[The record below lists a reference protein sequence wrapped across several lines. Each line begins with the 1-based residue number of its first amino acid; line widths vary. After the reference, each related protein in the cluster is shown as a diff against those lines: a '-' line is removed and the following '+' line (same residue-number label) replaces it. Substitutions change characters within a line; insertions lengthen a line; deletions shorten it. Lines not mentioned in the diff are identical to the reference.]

1 MTTVTMTSLIGDIRK
16 YAYNPTGIQ
25 RAVFNALDA
34 IMGGELDIVDAA
46 NPFVYSLSA
55 TAACTA
61 AYLQEAEV
69 RTRKQYPSTAQQM
82 GDLYMHMSDLDYVDR
97 FAIPATTTVHLTLQ
111 KTPLLDSM
119 VYDPATGNSV
129 LIIPRNTQFDV
140 NSTALSMQYPVEIRQ
155 LNHGGLQI
163 TYLNDKPSPLKRL
176 TSNSV
181 VWKEFTDANFI
192 DWVMIDLEVDQFFVN
207 TSYQDVSTSAGLVT
221 TVPTTQQFYHIR
233 CYLQH
238 PTTKQW
244 TEIKTTHS
252 DQIYD
257 PFSVTALIQV
267 QNSQVKVTIPVVY
280 ASSALAS
287 GKLRIDIY
295 ETQGAVQ
302 LALDKYTPAQW
313 NAKWFNI
320 DSNDDNETTTA
331 INQVNN
337 LLYYSTAVL
346 DGGRDALTFA
356 QLKDRLINNAVGPQ
370 IVPITTSQLLSSMQD
385 LGYGIVRHIDSL
397 TDRVFLAT
405 RPLPAPANTAILTP
419 VNSAMLSVSASMV
432 SAPSWLGAYSNT
444 DSVTLTD
451 KALYQYINGVT
462 TPVTTAQ
469 YAALIAQPLAQRCN
483 TISEGGYY
491 YSPFTYVLD
500 ASNEVFESRAYY
512 LQAPDVIARD
522 FIDVNETLALQAS
535 MSNAYSL
542 VRAGSVYSL
551 YITTSSGEDYQS
563 LTNTDVGAVLSMI
576 APNQATRVSVQGV
589 LHQVDTT
596 TKERTWRFDLTTN
609 YYIDALDQMEF
620 PSIQGT
626 GNGLVVKLALDQVAD
641 LLLVSFATPPVGYS
655 GIDADYYIDHDLY
668 PVTVPRVISQ
678 ERITLRFGVPVKTLW
693 NQCRSAVAAV
703 TYQTYTQNVPA
714 YYTEDIYAVDPIT
727 RAQFSVVNGT
737 LTYNRQHKKGDPILD
752 QSGQPVYL
760 HRIGDLVMDSSGQ
773 PIPVP
778 GYKRYM
784 DRYVDIAMISGV
796 YYFSTD
802 TNTKEYLKALQIQL
816 LEWLTVDIPKYQSFL
831 LEQTRIY
838 YYPKTNA
845 GTVRVL
851 DSANKETYIR
861 AEQSLSL
868 KLYVP
873 TKVFTDS
880 ALRKAL
886 AKTTILALQSLL
898 SQSVVAVS
906 AIESALKAQYSDDV
920 IDVEVTGLGG
930 GSTDHTVLT
939 ILDEQTNLTL
949 GKRIVALG
957 DNTLLVEEDVDV
969 QFIQHGYTTR

>member
-1 MTTVTMTSLIGDIRK
+1 MSSLIGDIRK

-34 IMGGELDIVDAA
+34 ILDGQLDVVDAS

-82 GDLYMHMSDLDYVDR
+82 SDLYMHMSDLDYADR
-97 FAIPATTTVHLTLQ
+97 FAVPATTTVHIVLQ
-111 KTPLLDSM
+111 KTPLLESM
-119 VYDPATGNSV
+119 VYEPATGNSV
-129 LIIPRNTQFDV
+129 MVIPRNTQFDV
-140 NSTALSMQYPVEIRQ
+140 NNTSLSLQYPVEIRQ

-163 TYLNDKPSPLKRL
+163 TYLSDKPSPIKRL
-176 TSNSV
+176 NTNAV
-181 VWKEFTDANFI
+181 VWKEFTDTNFI
-192 DWVMIDLEVDQFFVN
+192 EWVMLDVEVDQFFIN
-207 TSYQDVSTSAGLVT
+207 STYQDISTSAGLVT
-221 TVPTTQQFYHIR
+221 MVGTTQQFYHIR

-267 QNSQVKVTIPVVY
+267 LNSQVKVTIPVIY

-287 GKLRIDIY
+287 GKLRIDVY
-295 ETQGAVQ
+295 ETKGAIQ
-302 LALDKYTPAQW
+302 LPLDKYTPAEW
-313 NAKWFNI
+313 NVKWLNV
-320 DSNDDNETTTA
+320 DSNDDNEVTTA
-331 INQVNN
+331 ISQVNN
-337 LLYYSTAVL
+337 LLYYSTSVL

-370 IVPITTSQLLSSMQD
+370 IVPITTSQLLSTMQD
-385 LGYGIVRHIDSL
+385 LGYGIVKHIDSL

-405 RPLPAPANTAILTP
+405 RPLPAPSNAAILTP
-419 VNSAMLSVSASMV
+419 VNSAVLTVSASMV
-432 SAPSWLGAYSNT
+432 SAPTWLGAYSNA

-451 KALYQYINGVT
+451 QALYQYVNGVT
-462 TPVTTAQ
+462 TPVSTTV
-469 YAALIAQPLAQRCN
+469 YSGLLAQPLAQRCN
-483 TISEGGYY
+483 SVSEGGYY

-512 LQAPDVIARD
+512 LQAPDVISRD
-522 FIDVNETLALQAS
+522 FIDVNETLTLQAS
-535 MSNAYSL
+535 MSSAYSL
-542 VRAGSVYSL
+542 VRRGSVYTL
-551 YITTSSGEDYQS
+551 YITTASGDDYKNLS
-563 LTNTDVGAVLSMI
+563 DTEVGAILSTV
-576 APNQATRVSVQGV
+576 APNQATRVSIQGI
-589 LHQVDTT
+589 LHHVDPA
-596 TKERTWRFDLTTN
+596 TKERTWKFELTTN

-626 GNGLVVKLALDQVAD
+626 GNGLVVKLGLDQVMD
-641 LLLVSFATPPVGYS
+641 LLLVSFSAPPVGYS

-668 PVTVPRVISQ
+668 PTAVPRVISH
-678 ERITLRFGVPVKTLW
+678 ESVTLRFGVPVKTLW
-693 NQCRSAVAAV
+693 NQCRSAVGAV

-714 YYTEDIYAVDPIT
+714 YYTEDVYAVDPRT
-727 RAQFSVVNGT
+727 GAEFSVVNGV
-737 LTYNRQHKKGDPILD
+737 LTYNRLHKKGDPKLD
-752 QSGQPVYL
+752 QN
-760 HRIGDLVMDSSGQ
+760 GQ
-773 PIPVP
+773 PIYRHRVGELILDINGNPMPVP

-784 DRYVDIAMISGV
+784 DRYVDITMISGV

-802 TNTKEYLKALQIQL
+802 SNTQEYLKALQTQL
-816 LEWLTVDIPKYQSFL
+816 LEWLTQDIPQYQSFL

-838 YYPKTNA
+838 YHPKTNA
-845 GTVRVL
+845 GTVKVL
-851 DSANKETYIR
+851 DSSNKETYIR

-873 TKVFTDS
+873 TKVYTDS

-886 AKTTILALQSLL
+886 AKTSILALQSLL

-906 AIESALKAQYSDDV
+906 AIESSLKALYNNDV

-930 GSTDHTVLT
+930 GTTDHTVLT

-949 GKRIVALG
+949 GKRLVALG
-957 DNTLLVEEDVDV
+957 DNTLLVEEDVDI